1 MPDDFRS
8 ALQDFTPAAITIQDG
23 RMNIGQNIGY
33 VSCCGFDANTRA
45 GTDLRVFI
53 FSQRFG

>member
-1 MPDDFRS
+1 MSGDFMS
-8 ALQDFTPAAITIQDG
+8 VLQDFTPAAIAIRDG
-23 RMNIGQNIGY
+23 RKNVGQNLAY

-45 GTDLRVFI
+45 GVDLRIFI